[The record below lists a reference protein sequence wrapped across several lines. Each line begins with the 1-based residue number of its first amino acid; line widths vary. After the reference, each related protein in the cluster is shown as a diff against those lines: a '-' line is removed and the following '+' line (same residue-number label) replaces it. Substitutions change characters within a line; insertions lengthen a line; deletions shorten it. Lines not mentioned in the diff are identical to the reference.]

1 MAKRNQFDLNVKER
15 ITRTFSE
22 GFKRQKVK
30 EILARKSSISEV
42 HKQYNVSYTSLYRWI
57 RQYGVNR
64 SENIKMVVE
73 TESDTR
79 ELLKLK
85 KIIAELEQLIG
96 QKQVFIEF
104 QQKMIDLAEE
114 TYGVDIKKKF
124 SSQQSS
130 SFGNTESKMPSL

>member
-1 MAKRNQFDLNVKER
+1 MAKRNQFNLNVKER
-15 ITRTFSE
+15 VTRTFSE
-22 GFKRQKVK
+22 SFKRQKVK
-30 EILARKSSISEV
+30 EILTRKSSISEV
-42 HKQYNVSYTSLYRWI
+42 HKQYNISYTSLYRWI

-64 SENIKMVVE
+64 SESVKMVVE

-130 SFGNTESKMPSL
+130 SFGNTESNTPSP